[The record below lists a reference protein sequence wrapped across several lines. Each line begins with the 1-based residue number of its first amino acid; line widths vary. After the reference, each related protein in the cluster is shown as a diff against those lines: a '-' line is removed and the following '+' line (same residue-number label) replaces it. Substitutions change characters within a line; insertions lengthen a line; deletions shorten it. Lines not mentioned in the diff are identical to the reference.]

1 MEVYVSDNNRCVM
14 CGVVIPEGM
23 MVCKQCSEKCDCSGA
38 ARNDGSDKDLY
49 LASKS

>member
-14 CGVVIPEGM
+14 CGVVTPEGM
-23 MVCKQCSEKCDCSGA
+23 MVCKQCSEKCDCIGEVNGDES
-38 ARNDGSDKDLY
+38 NKDMS